1 MFIHS
6 QYHDHIF
13 YKEEFFM
20 HCFRKVTEDLYWVGA
35 NDRRIELFENI
46 FPLSDGVSYNSYLL
60 LDEKTVLFDSA
71 DYAVGRQF
79 LENVQAVLNGRPL
92 DYLIVNH
99 MEPDH
104 CAMIDELVLRY
115 PDMQIIGNAKTF
127 PMIDQFFGFDL
138 EGKKIIVKEGDT
150 FSSGKHTLHFVM
162 APMVHWPEVMMTY
175 DETDKILFC
184 ADAFGTFKAL
194 NGNIFNDEVDFD
206 RDWLDEARRYYTN
219 IVGKYGMQVQS
230 VLKKAAGLDIQML
243 CPLHGPVWRT
253 NLDYI
258 IGKYDK
264 WSKYEPEEKG
274 VMIAYA
280 SMYGNTE
287 NMAEILASI
296 LADEGVKNICMH
308 NISKTH
314 VSGLIADS
322 FKYSHIVLAAPTYNN
337 GIYPLMD
344 NYLEDMKA
352 LALKNRT
359 IAVLGNGSWA
369 PQSTKLISTKI
380 SEMKDMSLMVANV
393 TIKSSV
399 KDAQMEELK
408 SLGRQ
413 IAEEV
418 L

>member
-1 MFIHS
+1 M
-6 QYHDHIF
+6 Y
-13 YKEEFFM
+13 
-20 HCFRKVTEDLYWVGA
+20 CFRKVTDALYWVGA
-35 NDRRIELFENI
+35 NDRRLELFENI
-46 FPLSDGVSYNSYLL
+46 FPLRDGVSYNSYLL
-60 LDEKTVLFDSA
+60 MDEKTVLFDAA

-79 LENVQAVLNGRPL
+79 LENVQAVLGGRTL
-92 DYLIVNH
+92 DYLVVNH

-104 CAMIDELVLRY
+104 CAMIGDLVLRY
-115 PDMQIIGNAKTF
+115 PDMKLIGNAKTF
-127 PMIDQFFGFDL
+127 PMISQFFDFDL
-138 EGKKIIVKEGDT
+138 EGKMVTVKEGDT
-150 FSSGKHTLHFVM
+150 FSTGKHTLHFVM

-175 DETDKILFC
+175 DETDKVLFS
-184 ADAFGTFKAL
+184 ADGFGSFKAL
-194 NGNIFNDEVDFD
+194 NGGIFNDEVDFD

-219 IVGKYGMQVQS
+219 IVGKYGMQVQN
-230 VLKKAAGLDIQML
+230 VLKKAASLDIQII
-243 CPLHGPVWRT
+243 CPLHGVIWRN

-258 IGKYDK
+258 IGKYDI

-287 NMAEILASI
+287 NMAEVFAMMLSEA
-296 LADEGVKNICMH
+296 GVKNICMH

-314 VSGLIADS
+314 VSELISDS

-344 NYLEDMKA
+344 NFLEDMKA

-359 IAVLGNGSWA
+359 VAVLGNGSWA
-369 PQSTKLISTKI
+369 PQSTKLITSKLG
-380 SEMKDMSLMVANV
+380 EMKGMTVLDGAV
-393 TIKSSV
+393 TVKSSL

-408 SLGRQ
+408 SLSRQ
-413 IAEEV
+413 IAQEV

>member
-1 MFIHS
+1 
-6 QYHDHIF
+6 
-13 YKEEFFM
+13 M
-20 HCFRKVTEDLYWVGA
+20 HCFRKVTDDLYWVGA
-35 NDRRIELFENI
+35 SDRRIELFENI
-46 FPLSDGVSYNSYLL
+46 FPLTKGVSYNSYLL

-79 LENVQAVLNGRPL
+79 LENVDAVLNGRSL

-104 CAMIDELVLRY
+104 CAMIDELVLRH
-115 PDMQIIGNAKTF
+115 PGLQIIGNAKTF
-127 PMIDQFFGFDL
+127 PMIDQFFDFDL
-138 EGKKIIVKEGDT
+138 EGRKIVVKEGDT

-162 APMVHWPEVMMTY
+162 APMVHWPEAMMTY
-175 DETDKILFC
+175 DAEGKILFS
-184 ADAFGTFKAL
+184 ADAFGTFGAL
-194 NGNIFNDEVDFD
+194 NGNIFNDELDFD

-219 IVGKYGMQVQS
+219 IVGKYGMQVQN
-230 VLKKAAGLDIQML
+230 VLKKAAGLDISMI
-243 CPLHGPVWRT
+243 CPLHGPIWRT
-253 NLDYI
+253 DLSYI
-258 IGKYDK
+258 IGKYDL

-287 NMAEILASI
+287 NMAEILAAM
-296 LADEGVKNICMH
+296 LAEAGVKKIRMH

-314 VSGLIADS
+314 VSELISDS

-352 LALKNRT
+352 LALQNRT
-359 IAVLGNGSWA
+359 VAVLGNGTWA
-369 PQSTKLISTKI
+369 PQTTKLISAKVG
-380 SEMKDMSLMVANV
+380 EMKNMNLMEAAV

-408 SLGRQ
+408 TLSRQ

>member
-1 MFIHS
+1 
-6 QYHDHIF
+6 
-13 YKEEFFM
+13 M
-20 HCFRKVTEDLYWVGA
+20 HCFRKVTDDLYWVGA
-35 NDRRIELFENI
+35 SDRRIELFENI
-46 FPLSDGVSYNSYLL
+46 FPLTKGVSYNSYLL

-79 LENVQAVLNGRPL
+79 LENVDAVLDGRSL

-104 CAMIDELVLRY
+104 CAMIDELVLRH
-115 PDMQIIGNAKTF
+115 PGLQIIGNAKTF
-127 PMIDQFFGFDL
+127 PMIDQFFDFDL
-138 EGKKIIVKEGDT
+138 EGRKIVVKEGDT

-162 APMVHWPEVMMTY
+162 APMVHWPEAMMTY
-175 DETDKILFC
+175 DAEGKILFS
-184 ADAFGTFKAL
+184 ADAFGTFGAL
-194 NGNIFNDEVDFD
+194 NGNIFNDELDFD

-219 IVGKYGMQVQS
+219 IVGKYGMQVQN
-230 VLKKAAGLDIQML
+230 VLKKAAGLDISMI
-243 CPLHGPVWRT
+243 CPLHGPIWRT
-253 NLDYI
+253 DLSYI
-258 IGKYDK
+258 IGKYDL

-287 NMAEILASI
+287 NMAEILAAM
-296 LADEGVKNICMH
+296 LAEAGVKKICMH

-314 VSGLIADS
+314 VSELISDS

-352 LALKNRT
+352 LALQNRT
-359 IAVLGNGSWA
+359 VAVLGNGTWA
-369 PQSTKLISTKI
+369 PQTTKLISAKVG
-380 SEMKDMSLMVANV
+380 EMKNMNLMEAAV

-408 SLGRQ
+408 TLSRQ